1 MVGVCIYNVMKSIA
15 CTIVVVV
22 LLICSCLFY
31 GEVPFVKLHNFQ
43 EKRKKGNDFEY
54 IICMES
60 WICLIYAFLY
70 WKWYF
75 INPGFWYNKSY
86 ETFLSLIIL
95 EEFGHKLNLTSTDVP
110 LKIRFKAA
118 TKIKCIWRYWVQ
130 FRSVCFYYC
139 GNIDLRQ

>member
-1 MVGVCIYNVMKSIA
+1 MAAVCIYNVMKSIA
-15 CTIVVVV
+15 CTIRVVV

-75 INPGFWYNKSY
+75 INLGIWYNKRGLHLANFTSILY
-86 ETFLSLIIL
+86 YIYFHKELLLSFDILFLCLIIL
-95 EEFGHKLNLTSTDVP
+95 EQVSNKQNITSTDVT

-118 TKIKCIWRYWVQ
+118 TK
-130 FRSVCFYYC
+130 
-139 GNIDLRQ
+139 